1 MNIYSIDAHSAGR
14 VAGLMSTIKPDW
26 WDYAGAEEQ
35 LQNEK
40 LLARLV
46 GWYLGEDPESP
57 RGWVLCAEFEGYRC
71 LSIENL
77 GYDDNG
83 TFVMEEPLEPLLL
96 QAERHA
102 RGKGYRNLKYVISST
117 GMSCHGRPI
126 VDFAKE
132 LADLADLRSYG
143 REHYDYFHR
152 FGFFPAGFLPNCY
165 GEGHHGIIIVKELTP
180 EEGKP

>member
-46 GWYLGEDPESP
+46 GWYLGEDAESP

-83 TFVMEEPLEPLLL
+83 AFVMEEPLEPLLL

-132 LADLADLRSYG
+132 LADLRSYG

-152 FGFFPAGFLPNCY
+152 FGFVPAGFLPNCY
-165 GEGHHGIIIVKELTP
+165 GEGHHGIIMVKELTP